1 MSGWIKINR
10 SIQDHWL
17 NEDRRI
23 FSRLEAWYDILLTVN
38 YSEAKIV
45 IKGKLYTV
53 KRGESILSLDSWAK
67 RWNWDRS
74 KVRRFLKLL
83 QTDFM
88 LVLKTDTITTHLTVC
103 NFALYQDIRNAD
115 ETHLKRKRNAD
126 EKQTTTIEEEEEEQQ
141 EQQEKEEDARNLDSL
156 DKLHVTPKEKACNFL
171 PPGIEEVIVF
181 FDEKGYSEESAKKA
195 FYYYESAN
203 WKDRNN
209 MQVKNWKQKMIG
221 VWFKDENLK
230 TNKPKTY
237 VLDPLNVW

>member
-1 MSGWIKINR
+1 MKEKNFNGY
-10 SIQDHWL
+10 
-17 NEDRRI
+17 E
-23 FSRLEAWYDILLTVN
+23 LTRVWFDWAFEKK
-38 YSEAKIV
+38 EAKVIHTALYLWIV
-45 IKGKLYTV
+45 ELNNKLAWKKEFGLPTTATMEGLSIGNKNTYLSTLRDLKTWGFIEIISESKNQYQACIISLCYV
-53 KRGESILSLDSWAK
+53 KSDTALIQHCIRHCNGTIHG
-67 RWNWDRS
+67 
-74 KVRRFLKLL
+74 
-83 QTDFM
+83 
-88 LVLKTDTITTHLTVC
+88 TDTIDKQDKLLNNKTNKHIDAS
-103 NFALYQDIRNAD
+103 NF
-115 ETHLKRKRNAD
+115 
-126 EKQTTTIEEEEEEQQ
+126 
-141 EQQEKEEDARNLDSL
+141 DSL
-156 DKLHVTPKEKACNFL
+156 GKLHVTPKEKACKFL